1 VEEIGQLSGKTLVQF
16 LFPRLVAFVNFADPH
31 SLGGQL
37 LRTHQDAS
45 REEEGSARSYTDRQP
60 MSGKQESQTGW
71 LQDNDDKLV
80 TLVHANNQI
89 SLWRAEQRDNLVFHH
104 SVKIS
109 RVSVALDDVAG
120 EALVTVGRDEPVF
133 KRIRRI
139 VI

>member
-1 VEEIGQLSGKTLVQF
+1 
-16 LFPRLVAFVNFADPH
+16 
-31 SLGGQL
+31 
-37 LRTHQDAS
+37 
-45 REEEGSARSYTDRQP
+45 